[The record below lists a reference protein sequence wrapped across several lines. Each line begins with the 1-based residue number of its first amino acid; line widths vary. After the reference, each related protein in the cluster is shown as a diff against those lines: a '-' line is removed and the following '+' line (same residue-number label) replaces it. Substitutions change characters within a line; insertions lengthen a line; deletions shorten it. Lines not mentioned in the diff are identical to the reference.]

1 MKTDSKNGR
10 EHIMQQGNDSG
21 VADFSGM
28 LNEMTLKFMSEGV
41 LGFNPEGIIVYA
53 NPAAVF
59 ITGISEEELP
69 GSNLL
74 MLFPEADR
82 REMQGVLGKMDDA
95 CGPFP
100 RIFRTRRNGKQIS
113 IKILPVEKEG
123 CRFAIAIL
131 NDVSHHLRMEAQIQ
145 RAEKME
151 AIGTLA
157 GVVAHDL
164 NNILSGLVSYPELL
178 LLQLPQGNPLRKP
191 IHTIQKAGEKAAAV
205 VQDLLTLARRGI
217 VVSDVVNF
225 NDVLIEH
232 LKSPEYEK
240 LLQDHPKVHL
250 QTRLAKNLTHISGSP
265 AHLSKTIVSLI
276 SNAVVAMP
284 DGGDIL
290 VSTEN
295 RYLDKP
301 IRGYSHVVPG
311 DYVVLNVSDTG
322 TGLSTED
329 VERIFEPFYTK
340 KKMGRSGTGL
350 GMAVVWGVVEDHKG
364 YIDVQNRQGRGT
376 VFTLYFP
383 AIPRELP
390 EDKTGLSISSIM
402 GNGESILI
410 VDDVRELP
418 KNNLRILFA
427 LLPVF
432 YVVKT
437 GT

>member
-1 MKTDSKNGR
+1 MGAFFLFVGR
-10 EHIMQQGNDSG
+10 KGLE
-21 VADFSGM
+21 
-28 LNEMTLKFMSEGV
+28 T
-41 LGFNPEGIIVYA
+41 
-53 NPAAVF
+53 
-59 ITGISEEELP
+59 
-69 GSNLL
+69 
-74 MLFPEADR
+74 
-82 REMQGVLGKMDDA
+82 
-95 CGPFP
+95 
-100 RIFRTRRNGKQIS
+100 
-113 IKILPVEKEG
+113 
-123 CRFAIAIL
+123 AIAENVSPRAARMAH
-131 NDVSHHLRMEAQIQ
+131 NDYLHLISKTGLLLIPKDPACRKRRSQIQ

-151 AIGTLA
+151 AIG
-157 GVVAHDL
+157 
-164 NNILSGLVSYPELL
+164 
-178 LLQLPQGNPLRKP
+178 
-191 IHTIQKAGEKAAAV
+191 
-205 VQDLLTLARRGI
+205 
-217 VVSDVVNF
+217 
-225 NDVLIEH
+225 
-232 LKSPEYEK
+232 
-240 LLQDHPKVHL
+240 
-250 QTRLAKNLTHISGSP
+250 TRLAKNLTHISGSP

-276 SNAVVAMP
+276 SNAVEAMP
-284 DGGDIL
+284 DGGDIV

-301 IRGYSHVVPG
+301 IRGYSHVAPG
-311 DYVVLNVSDTG
+311 DYVVINVSDTG

-364 YIDVQNRQGRGT
+364 YIDVQNKQGRGT
-376 VFTLYFP
+376 VFSLYFP

-390 EDKTGLSISSIM
+390 EDKSGLSISSIM